1 MKKIFGILLC
11 LTVILS
17 AFAVPALADD
27 ADVIR
32 KISITNPVNAK
43 ASIKDLAIDAD
54 GTITGNMQSNKQEVN
69 INFDAVDASLYYDN
83 GYIGFNIT
91 MSAVP
96 KTLRIYPYSRFTDEE
111 GLHEIRPG
119 SAIAV
124 TPTDM
129 TAGKPYWVWIP
140 ISSLATSGVC
150 KTSGHTAGTNCHAE
164 YTQTSIGK
172 IIIQPD
178 ITSADAVY
186 PVSITVKELAFYAYS
201 TAINGV
207 EKEGYWSPV
216 LKGNVTSGNVVRND
230 VSYNAGISG
239 KAASNDINFLAS
251 EYVYNDGYIT
261 FKPNADKNY
270 GLSFNLGIEKLL
282 TLPVASYEDKNNKT
296 YGKYDDYF
304 IRVKIRSESIPNN
317 IYIGAR
323 SNYNGKGGN
332 NCGGIRPVTASA
344 YSEWQA
350 NEWFTLDIPLTDFM
364 KVGQSI
370 ALKDGK
376 IGSINL
382 FFYNS
387 NADDDSTKAGYDH
400 TALSNIDIADIA
412 IYGPKRG
419 LTVTNLKITKGGAET
434 ADYSAGDS
442 LVLQAVVT
450 NSASTARAFKAIGA
464 FYNGGQLSN
473 VTVLDMSSEAN
484 SDSVTLSSEPIAAP
498 EGTTKFKAF
507 IFNGMDDI
515 TPLCENASIP
525 VSSAN

>member
-11 LTVILS
+11 LTVIFS

-54 GTITGNMQSNKQEVN
+54 GAITGNMKANKQEVN

-91 MSAVP
+91 MSQVP
-96 KTLRIYPYSRFTDEE
+96 TTLRIYPYSRFTDEE

-124 TPTDM
+124 KPTDM

-201 TAINGV
+201 TTINGV

-216 LKGNVTSGNVVRND
+216 LKGNVTSGNVLKNTAE
-230 VSYNAGISG
+230 YGYKQGINGS
-239 KAASNDINFLAS
+239 KDAAMIDTNNMAS
-251 EYVYNDGYIT
+251 AYTMNDGYIT
-261 FKPNADKNY
+261 FSPNETYNNGLAFYMGISKLITLPAPTYTDSKDKVFRDY
-270 GLSFNLGIEKLL
+270 SDYVLRLKVRSHTVPEKLYVG
-282 TLPVASYEDKNNKT
+282 PCS
-296 YGKYDDYF
+296 G
-304 IRVKIRSESIPNN
+304 
-317 IYIGAR
+317 
-323 SNYNGKGGN
+323 YNATKVTGVN
-332 NCGGIRPVTASA
+332 AGGIRVASTSFA
-344 YSEWQA
+344 DWTPD
-350 NEWFTLDIPLTDFM
+350 EWFILDIPVNDFM
-364 KVGQSI
+364 KSGI
-370 ALKDGK
+370 AKVSSNANGT

-382 FFYNS
+382 FFR
-387 NADDDSTKAGYDH
+387 NAEN
-400 TALSNIDIADIA
+400 ALSDIDIADIA

-434 ADYSAGDS
+434 EDYSAGDS

-464 FYNGGQLSN
+464 FYNSGELSD

-515 TPLCENASIP
+515 TPLCKNASIP
-525 VSSAN
+525 VSSVN